1 MSGVIVL
8 PKKRV
13 SYTIDTTLVKDMKI
27 GDIFALAGR
36 IERGGGAEKVGVD
49 RDLGLAAQYVRN
61 FLLTYQF
68 NTNGM
73 SLTIEKFNRLHNI
86 IDEDYIQQH
95 RLNYVSYYIV
105 QDIMD
110 WLDEKKR
117 MNRTSLNY
125 WKKAERCFKDYQT
138 AHKSKL
144 DKGAWNAV
152 QDHMRITFD
161 EVRPFIEP
169 LENAIRD
176 YLIQHRQGI
185 IDAGQKDDI
194 ILLAKTYMA
203 LMFCA
208 AVRNTQINFFNGV
221 WDRYGVDFRRH
232 YTYADIGGVGRN
244 FVWMI
249 GTLGVKF
256 TKDNEGDYV
265 PAGVDVT
272 KSVRVNSEWNVIV
285 NLLTNSEIMDENALA
300 AINLNPDVKA
310 DYEARIAK
318 VEQAEM
324 DAALARLKETANV
337 SSL

>member
-1 MSGVIVL
+1 MSRVIVL
-8 PKKRV
+8 PRKRV

-68 NTNGM
+68 NTKGM
-73 SLTIEKFNRLHNI
+73 SLTVEKFNRLHNI

-95 RLNYVSYYIV
+95 RLNYVSYFIV

-117 MNRTSLNY
+117 MNRTSQNY
-125 WKKAERCFKDYQT
+125 WNKAERCFKDYQT
-138 AHKSKL
+138 AHKSNL

-208 AVRNTQINFFNGV
+208 AVRNTQINFFNGI
-221 WDRYGVDFRRH
+221 WDRYGVDFSRH

-256 TKDNEGDYV
+256 TKDNDGDYV

-272 KSVRVNSEWNVIV
+272 KSVRVNSEWNIIV
-285 NLLTNSEIMDENALA
+285 NLLTNSEIMDEDALA

-318 VEQAEM
+318 VEQDEM